1 MPGGDNYVNMSAVV
15 IEAER
20 DIALVDRME
29 ILTGM
34 EEVDTH
40 PFHLLNFLG
49 IQHPHKYHLQDCVAQ
64 QLEI

>member
-40 PFHLLNFLG
+40 PFHTIEL
-49 IQHPHKYHLQDCVAQ
+49 YADSM
-64 QLEI
+64 